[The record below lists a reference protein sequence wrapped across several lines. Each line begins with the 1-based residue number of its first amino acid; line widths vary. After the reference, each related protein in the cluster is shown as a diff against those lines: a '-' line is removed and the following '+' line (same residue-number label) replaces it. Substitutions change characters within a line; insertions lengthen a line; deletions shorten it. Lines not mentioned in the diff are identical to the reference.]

1 MEPFGTYGWRPPNKN
16 EVTSEGLT
24 ILKRGKI
31 LFFAENDPEPREEA
45 APGSSRRGGREKTR
59 GTYSFQCRP
68 EVTIL
73 IEYSEIW
80 ILSILDIKFC
90 GHTLISLT
98 CRDHLQQ
105 DHDIF
110 SGLRRRNLRRG
121 GQKRTGFV
129 FAENRRSKN

>member
-1 MEPFGTYGWRPPNKN
+1 MELYGTYGWRPSSKN

-24 ILKRGKI
+24 MEKL
-31 LFFAENDPEPREEA
+31 FAENDPEPREEA

-59 GTYSFQCRP
+59 GTNSFQCRP

-105 DHDIF
+105 DHDIC